1 MATHTDKYKA
11 YRSRTHLWQRDPPY
25 VLDTVFRRFDI
36 LLRSSGREGVIWK
49 WNIDIVAHVLLTLL
63 FQLTQN

>member
-36 LLRSSGREGVIWK
+36 LLRSSGREGVI
-49 WNIDIVAHVLLTLL
+49 
-63 FQLTQN
+63 

>member
-1 MATHTDKYKA
+1 MQLDIKNLDEPSNGNWYWQIWIYET

-36 LLRSSGREGVIWK
+36 LLRSSGREGV
-49 WNIDIVAHVLLTLL
+49 
-63 FQLTQN
+63 